1 MGAMVLALAL
11 LAAGGRGPVSLVRVS
26 DAVNRMMKTQRN
38 AVENLAVFAPRTL
51 EIHAR
56 GAAVITSPGVRR
68 PAGACRV
75 ATVARRRKAARP

>member
-11 LAAGGRGPVSLVRVS
+11 LAAGGLVSLVRVS

-56 GAAVITSPGVRR
+56 GAAVITSPGARR